1 MVGLDRLLHFDHR
14 LADLLFKVFPDQSGE
29 ILGPGGADDFTIV
42 AGVKGGRLLG
52 AVIWMYRGIW
62 LSIHFV
68 IGIALLTRS
77 KNNSFHG
84 RWNSLISL
92 LREKF

>member
-1 MVGLDRLLHFDHR
+1 MNFDHR
-14 LADLLFKVFPDQSGE
+14 LADLILKVFPDQLGE
-29 ILGPGGADDFTIV
+29 ILGLGGTDDFTNV

-52 AVIWMYRGIW
+52 AVIWMYPGSW
-62 LSIHFV
+62 FSIHFV

-77 KNNSFHG
+77 SNISFHRRG
-84 RWNSLISL
+84 NSLISL